1 MPHDSLSIELLVNRI
16 IKALFASLLLSSAAL
31 AADDAALL
39 RCRAIA
45 DVAARLACYDA
56 LPLAGSEAKSGA
68 KGEGKSEAKSGQ
80 GGAAQRDAAPS
91 PEMFGLEEQIAP
103 SLKIETIE
111 SSIPGHFE
119 GWLPNEKIPL
129 ANGQV
134 WQVAD
139 GSSRFYSVDNPKVT
153 IRRGAL
159 GAFYLNLSGDN
170 RTVRVRRIQ

>member
-1 MPHDSLSIELLVNRI
+1 MPHGSLSIKLPLNRI
-16 IKALFASLLLSSAAL
+16 IKALFASLLLSSTAL

-45 DVAARLACYDA
+45 DASARLACYDA
-56 LPLAGSEAKSGA
+56 LPLAGSQA
-68 KGEGKSEAKSGQ
+68 KGEAKSGQ
-80 GGAAQRDAAPS
+80 GVAAQRDAAPS

-111 SSIPGHFE
+111 TSIPGHFE
-119 GWLPNEKIPL
+119 GWLPNEKILL

-153 IRRGAL
+153 IRRGTL

-170 RTVRVRRIQ
+170 RTVRVRRLK

>member
-1 MPHDSLSIELLVNRI
+1 M
-16 IKALFASLLLSSAAL
+16 
-31 AADDAALL
+31 
-39 RCRAIA
+39 RAIA
-45 DVAARLACYDA
+45 DASARLACYDA
-56 LPLAGSEAKSGA
+56 LPLAGSQA
-68 KGEGKSEAKSGQ
+68 KGEAKSGQ

-111 SSIPGHFE
+111 TSIPGHFE
-119 GWLPNEKIPL
+119 GWLPNEKILL

-153 IRRGAL
+153 ITRGTL

-170 RTVRVRRIQ
+170 RTVRVRRVQ